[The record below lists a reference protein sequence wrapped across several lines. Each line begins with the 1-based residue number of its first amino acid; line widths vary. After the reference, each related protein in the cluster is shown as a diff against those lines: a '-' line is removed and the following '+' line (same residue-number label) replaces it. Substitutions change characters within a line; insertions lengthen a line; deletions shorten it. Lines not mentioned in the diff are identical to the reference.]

1 MFEKLRPLGD
11 RVLVKR
17 MKSEEKT
24 DSGIIIPDAAKEK
37 AQTGTVLAVGP
48 GRRDANGTVTPL
60 AVKAGDVVYFSKY
73 SGNEAG
79 DEYLIIR
86 EDEILCVVL
95 DENKVK

>member
-1 MFEKLRPLGD
+1 MFDKLRPLGD
-11 RVLVKR
+11 RILVKR

-37 AQTGTVLAVGP
+37 AQTGITLAVGP
-48 GRRDANGTVTPL
+48 GRRDTSGTMIPL
-60 AVKAGDVVYFSKY
+60 EVKVGDVVYFSKY

-79 DEYLIIR
+79 DEHLIIR
-86 EDEILCVVL
+86 EDEVLCIVQ

>member
-1 MFEKLRPLGD
+1 MFDKLRPLGD
-11 RVLVKR
+11 RILVR
-17 MKSEEKT
+17 RTKSEEKT

-37 AQTGTVLAVGP
+37 TQTGAVLAIGP
-48 GRRDANGTVTPL
+48 GRRDTNGKVIPL
-60 AVKAGDVVYFSKY
+60 EIKVGDVVYFSKY

-86 EDEILCVVL
+86 EDEVLCVVL